1 MVFIFLGV
9 VVLGLKVAE
18 LAPVA
23 EWSWFVVLAPFP
35 LAVVWWLW
43 SDLSGRTRRRAMRH
57 DQQRKHALRRNL
69 AQGMGLQGL
78 FDRGVSAKL
87 RKAEARD
94 KAARQRQID
103 EVEGKRER
111 QRQAN
116 RDSILTTRMDSSFD
130 SRQDAAAGPSK
141 Q

>member
-1 MVFIFLGV
+1 MVFVLLGV
-9 VVLGLKVAE
+9 VLLGLKAAE

-23 EWSWFVVLAPFP
+23 EWSWFLVLAPFP
-35 LAVVWWLW
+35 LALVWWLW
-43 SDLSGRTRRRAMRH
+43 SDMSGRTRRRSMRS
-57 DQQRKHALRRNL
+57 DQQRKHALRRNR

-78 FDRGVSAKL
+78 FDRGVAAKL

-94 KAARQRQID
+94 KSSRQRQID
-103 EVEGKRER
+103 KVEGKRER

-130 SRQDAAAGPSK
+130 SRQDPAPGSSK